1 MNVDRQEYASPLDA
15 LLALKSDLVAYER
28 QYDMTSEAFYA
39 RLATGELGD
48 SHDSVI
54 WAGDYQIYQSL
65 KRELEHKLQ
74 HVPAT

>member
-28 QYDMTSEAFYA
+28 QYAMTSDAFYA
-39 RLATGELGD
+39 RFNTGELDD
-48 SHDSVI
+48 SHDFVV

-65 KRELEHKLQ
+65 KRELEQKLQ
-74 HVPAT
+74 LVQAQ